1 MEKTKPKNNKVLL
14 FLTPLF
20 MLIICISIAIMI
32 FIVPYDKF
40 SSYLN
45 LVFIDKFKLT
55 QSSNQSI
62 ELENKNIV
70 SFETKNNFSE
80 TGEVII
86 PKFAQ
91 QYATLTCE
99 NIDLFVPIYWGSTS
113 ELLKKGACQS
123 TNSVIVGEKGNVVI
137 SAHVN
142 TFFESLNKI
151 EIGDKAV
158 LNTSYGEFTYQAVEK
173 IKFKNTNKK
182 YVLPTEEDKLTLY
195 TCIIQVLGTSDER
208 EGVVF
213 DLVEKKFFS

>member
-1 MEKTKPKNNKVLL
+1 
-14 FLTPLF
+14 
-20 MLIICISIAIMI
+20 
-32 FIVPYDKF
+32 
-40 SSYLN
+40 
-45 LVFIDKFKLT
+45 
-55 QSSNQSI
+55 
-62 ELENKNIV
+62 
-70 SFETKNNFSE
+70 
-80 TGEVII
+80 
-86 PKFAQ
+86 
-91 QYATLTCE
+91 
-99 NIDLFVPIYWGSTS
+99 
-113 ELLKKGACQS
+113 
-123 TNSVIVGEKGNVVI
+123 VVI